1 MGGTSLAGTKTSF
14 SPGAEGEA
22 VCEEDPEAA
31 STPSTSKWAALHVA
45 PRMLSRR
52 SKGCLKPFHCWYSE
66 EIWWIL

>member
-1 MGGTSLAGTKTSF
+1 MGATEQTQEGFRARRMGGTSLAGTKTSF

-45 PRMLSRR
+45 PRMLS
-52 SKGCLKPFHCWYSE
+52 
-66 EIWWIL
+66 